1 MTPPG
6 ASDLRALIIA
16 LSGNDRIH
24 IDIRNE
30 CHLLMIAI
38 DRNDLPSIAEHVRT
52 ISRLADEHSLV
63 LPEGFRDDSRSAK

>member
-6 ASDLRALIIA
+6 ASDLRALILA
-16 LSGNDRIH
+16 FSGHDGIH
-24 IDIRNE
+24 IDIRNQ

-38 DRNDLPSIAEHVRT
+38 DRNDLRSIAEHVRI

-63 LPEGFRDDSRSAK
+63 LPEGFREDRRSSQ

>member
-30 CHLLMIAI
+30 CHILMMAI
-38 DRNDLPSIAEHVRT
+38 DRNDLPAIAEHVRI
-52 ISRLADEHSLV
+52 ISRLADEHALV
-63 LPEGFRDDSRSAK
+63 LPENFREDRRSSQ